1 MAEEKIKGLSIGL
14 DLDTIQLE
22 RGLTG
27 LKDRLKTVDSA
38 MKANLSNFDRADK
51 SVEKYESTLQGL
63 NTKLEVHKRAVA
75 AAESE
80 MKDAIKTYGEGSKQ
94 AEAAIRTYNTQ
105 ITAVN
110 NLERRIGGLSSA
122 LADLKADQK
131 EANSLAG
138 KMKSAFED
146 LGNSLNG
153 VGDKMKSV
161 GSGMTA
167 ALTLPI
173 AGAGAGILG
182 LAKNFSDAGVQMK
195 NAMGLTKK
203 ETEALTK
210 SAKDIYEKGYGESLD
225 EVQKGITQT
234 RTNIKGLNGEELQT
248 VTKKA
253 MTLGKTFDAD
263 VNEVTRAG
271 GNVMKGFGIDSE
283 HAFDLMGWGAQKGLN
298 FSNEMFDNLSEYAPL
313 YKKMGFSADEYFQM
327 LAQGAE
333 SGVYNL
339 DYINDAM
346 KEFQIRL
353 KDGSKGTSDAMGQL
367 SGSTQKVWKDFQA
380 GKGTVKDVHNAVI
393 KELKGMDDQTKANQ
407 IGVGLYGTK
416 WEDLEADSMYSLG
429 NIDGKLKGVKGTMD
443 EMTKTTEESFGAR
456 FKGTLRQ
463 AGDAFLPLGNQ
474 LLDVAQ
480 VILPKVSGAVK
491 TASNFLEGMSPAA
504 KTLTLVFAGITAAIG
519 PVLAVIGMLIGA
531 FGNIIRAIAPVV
543 GYVTKAGGVMN
554 VLRAAFMALTG
565 PVGLTIGIITAL
577 GVGFVTLYKKSET
590 FRGFIDSLVGKIK
603 ALGQSMLN
611 GLKPAITA
619 VKDFLSQQVS
629 TIKKFWDDNSKSI
642 IGALQNIGKVV
653 SVIFNGIASVIK
665 FVMPF
670 VLAIIKSVWGNIQGV
685 ISGALNIIMGL
696 VKVFSG
702 LFTGDFKKMWE
713 GLKQVF
719 KGAVQFIWNFIQLNM
734 FGKLLSLGKIFIGGF
749 KGIFTG
755 MWATI
760 KSLFSKSA
768 GAAKDAVVG
777 AWNLLSKGTSAIF
790 NGVKSFLTTIWNFY
804 KSMITK
810 AAQFILNGVK
820 NSFNNLRSAITT
832 IFNAVKSFL
841 SKLWSGL
848 KDSISKA
855 ARAIYDSV
863 KKSWTNL
870 KNSTTQLFNSI
881 RDFLS
886 KMWNGTKSTV
896 TNLAGKIKDGVV
908 NAWNSLR
915 DKTTSLFTGIKN
927 KVKGIFDD
935 MVGFAKKLPK
945 RISDGIGSMAS
956 KVTGG
961 VKAIGNKMA
970 GQLET
975 VLNAITQKGINVVL
989 DKIGVGKSGKIPKL
1003 EIPRYAN
1010 GTDGHKGGLFVAG
1023 DGGENEL
1030 IRFPDGRTIVS
1041 PATDTLYYGEKGT
1054 QVLNGKQTKDALGFL
1069 GDIPHFKKG
1078 TNWLEKGA
1086 DVAKGWASSA
1096 WDKGKD
1102 VAKSVGDSIGDVWD
1116 YASNPSKLMSKVW
1129 NTLKLP
1135 KFDAGG
1141 MLSQIATKGVSKIK
1155 DGAVDFIQRKLAE
1168 FMPDFGDG
1176 GSGIAG
1182 YYLKSPF
1189 RITTR
1194 FTPNGNKADKV
1205 HAGGKHNG
1213 LDLAAPAGTLIKS
1226 LTSGVV
1232 REVLKNN
1239 PTGGNLA
1246 RIASGDYLFSYAHML
1261 KAPRVKV
1268 GDKVKE
1274 GQTIGEVGSTGFST
1288 GNHLDL
1294 KIKKNGKY
1302 IDPEKYLKNAG
1313 GASVS
1318 GKGAKAWS
1326 SMIKKAAAQMKVDLS
1341 PSELAGIIAQ
1351 IDRESKGNQKIV
1363 QSPNLRDI
1371 NVRNGN
1377 PARGLLQYI
1386 PQSFSRYMVKGH
1398 TNIMN
1403 GYDQLLAFFNNS
1415 KWRTDLPY
1423 GRRGWGP
1430 TGKRRYATGTDYHIG
1445 GDAILG
1451 DGGNYEPFLLPNGSL
1466 GVSPNVSTL
1475 FKNLPAGTKVWKDA
1489 QTFAKSIAASQNKT
1503 ELAQMIALIGKQIAE
1518 AKQQKSSGTSN
1529 AGAQSVKQEINIENK
1544 VTIQVAGLLD
1554 RETLLK
1560 IADQLEEILDDKTRA
1575 KLRSEGGFMLG

>member
-1 MAEEKIKGLSIGL
+1 MAEERIKGLAIGL

-27 LKDRLKTVDSA
+27 LKDKLKTVDSA
-38 MKANLSNFDRADK
+38 MKANLSQFDRADK

-75 AAESE
+75 AAETE
-80 MKDAIKTYGEGSKQ
+80 MQNAIKTYGAGSKQ
-94 AEAAIRTYNTQ
+94 AEAATRTYNTQ

-110 NLERRIGGLSSA
+110 NLERRIGGLSRA
-122 LADLKADQK
+122 LTDLKQEEK

-138 KMKSAFED
+138 KLKSTFED
-146 LGNSLNG
+146 LGNSVTG
-153 VGDKMKSV
+153 IGDKMKGV
-161 GSGMTA
+161 GTSMTA
-167 ALTLPI
+167 ALTLPL
-173 AGAGAGILG
+173 AGAGAGVLG

-225 EVQKGITQT
+225 DVQRGITQT
-234 RTNIKGLNGEELQT
+234 RTNIKGLNGEELQA
-248 VTKKA
+248 VTQKA

-283 HAFDLMGWGAQKGLN
+283 KAFDLMGWGAQKGLN

-313 YKKMGFSADEYFQM
+313 YKDMGFSADEYFQL
-327 LAQGAE
+327 LANGAE

-353 KDGSKGTSDAMGQL
+353 KDGSKSTSDAMSGL
-367 SGSTQKVWKDFQA
+367 SGSTQKVWKDFLA
-380 GKGTVKDVHNAVI
+380 GKGTVKDVHNTVL
-393 KELKGMDDQTKANQ
+393 KELKGMDNQVKANE

-416 WEDLEADSMYSLG
+416 WEDLEKDSMYALG
-429 NIDGKLKGVKGTMD
+429 GIDGKLKGVKGTMD

-480 VILPKVSGAVK
+480 VVLPKVSGAIK
-491 TASNFLEGMSPAA
+491 TATNFLEGMSPAA
-504 KTLTLVFAGITAAIG
+504 KTATLIFAGIAAAIP
-519 PVLAVIGMLIGA
+519 PVLAVIGMLVGA
-531 FGNIIRAIAPVV
+531 FGNIIAALAPVMASI
-543 GYVTKAGGVMN
+543 TKAGGLLKW
-554 VLRAAFMALTG
+554 LRLGFLGISAPIAAT
-565 PVGLTIGIITAL
+565 VGILAGLGIA
-577 GVGFVTLYKKSET
+577 FVALYKKSDT
-590 FRGFIDSLVGKIK
+590 FRSFIDDLVKKIK
-603 ALGQSMLN
+603 ELGQNFLN
-611 GLKPAITA
+611 SLKPAIEA
-619 VKDFLSQQVS
+619 VKNFFVQQLGVLQ
-629 TIKKFWDDNSKSI
+629 KFWKENSSTI
-642 IGALQNIGKVV
+642 IGAAQNIGKVV
-653 SVIFNGIASVIK
+653 GAVFTGIGKVIQ

-696 VKVFSG
+696 VKIFSG

-719 KGAVQFIWNFIQLNM
+719 KGAVEFIWNFIQLNM

-749 KGIFTG
+749 KGIFTS
-755 MWATI
+755 MWATL
-760 KSLFSKSA
+760 KSLFTKSA
-768 GAAKDAVVG
+768 GAAKDAVIK
-777 AWNLLSKGTSAIF
+777 AFNLLKSGVTTIF

-804 KSMITK
+804 KTMITK

-832 IFNAVKSFL
+832 IFNGVKSFL
-841 SKLWSGL
+841 SKLWSAL
-848 KDSISKA
+848 KDSITKA
-855 ARAIYDSV
+855 ARAIYDGVRKAFTS
-863 KKSWTNL
+863 L
-870 KNSTTQLFNSI
+870 KDSTAKIFNSV

-886 KMWNGTKSTV
+886 KMWNQTKSNV

-989 DKIGVGKSGKIPKL
+989 DKIGVGKGGKIPELK
-1003 EIPRYAN
+1003 IPRYEK
-1010 GTDGHKGGLFVAG
+1010 GTGVGGHKGGLFVAG

-1041 PATDTLYYGEKGT
+1041 PATDTLYYGDKGT
-1054 QVLNGKQTKDALGFL
+1054 QVLNGKQTKDALGVL

-1086 DVAKGWASSA
+1086 DIAKGWASDA
-1096 WDKGKD
+1096 WGKGKD
-1102 VAKSVGDSIGDVWD
+1102 MAKSVGNSIGEVWD
-1116 YASNPSKLMSKVW
+1116 YMGDPKKLMSKVW
-1129 NTLKLP
+1129 KTLNLP
-1135 KFDAGG
+1135 TIDAGG
-1141 MLSQIATKGVSKIK
+1141 ILSKIAGKGVSSIK
-1155 DGAVDFIQRKLAE
+1155 DGSIDFIKRKFDE
-1168 FMPDFGDG
+1168 FMPDFGDVGGGDGSKVGRGSGYGGMHPYVEKYYRMLTSKFKGTHFMGGFNDRNVRG
-1176 GSGIAG
+1176 GSH
-1182 YYLKSPF
+1182 KSM
-1189 RITTR
+1189 
-1194 FTPNGNKADKV
+1194 
-1205 HAGGKHNG
+1205 HAYGRAFDIGANSKTMSAMAEFARQHFK
-1213 LDLAAPAGTLIKS
+1213 DLQYVIYN
-1226 LTSGVV
+1226 
-1232 REVLKNN
+1232 R
-1239 PTGGNLA
+1239 
-1246 RIASGDYLFSYAHML
+1246 RIASGKGGKWRKYNGVNPHTDHVHADF
-1261 KAPRVKV
+1261 
-1268 GDKVKE
+1268 KVKQ
-1274 GQTIGEVGSTGFST
+1274 GGSS
-1288 GNHLDL
+1288 
-1294 KIKKNGKY
+1294 
-1302 IDPEKYLKNAG
+1302 
-1313 GASVS
+1313 GAT
-1318 GKGAKAWS
+1318 GKGAEGWRS
-1326 SMIKKAAAQMKVDLS
+1326 QIIRAAAQMKVNLS
-1341 PSELAGIIAQ
+1341 PSELNGIIAQ
-1351 IDRESKGNQKIV
+1351 IHRESKGNQTIT
-1363 QSPNLRDI
+1363 QSSSLRDI
-1371 NVRNGN
+1371 NVLKGT
-1377 PARGLLQYI
+1377 PAQGLLQYV
-1386 PQSFSRYMVKGH
+1386 PSTFHRYMLKGH
-1398 TNIMN
+1398 TSIKN

-1415 KWRTDLPY
+1415 NWRKDLPY

-1430 TGKRRYATGTDYHIG
+1430 TGKRRYKNGTKDHVG

-1466 GVSPNVSTL
+1466 GLSPNISTM

-1489 QTFAKSIAASQNKT
+1489 QTFAKSISSSQNRT
-1503 ELAQMIALIGKQIAE
+1503 ELAALVALIGKQIQE
-1518 AKQQKSSGTSN
+1518 AKQQKEKASSTAN
-1529 AGAQSVKQEINIENK
+1529 TQAVKQEINIENK

-1560 IADQLEEILDDKTRA
+1560 LADQLEEILDDKTRA